1 MIGRSRGPTSR
12 SSFITSTDSGAAV
25 QEDYHKPLTG
35 ESVGS
40 ALLIGSPWEFDV
52 PKCAEVSLAA
62 RSANRRL
69 WIHTISGSTMGRHT
83 FVALNNHCHAPTCL
97 SMSIYACAKGTP
109 LEKCDTTNGKL
120 ICETKPVYGSS
131 GDKSSMERFDEEGY
145 IAIPDCFW
153 GDAEYGLERPV
164 DVDGV
169 PIHIVKT
176 ANASTPHY
184 GEMAGGHRGV
194 VVVGLRETKDRT

>member
-1 MIGRSRGPTSR
+1 
-12 SSFITSTDSGAAV
+12 
-25 QEDYHKPLTG
+25 
-35 ESVGS
+35 
-40 ALLIGSPWEFDV
+40 
-52 PKCAEVSLAA
+52 
-62 RSANRRL
+62 
-69 WIHTISGSTMGRHT
+69 
-83 FVALNNHCHAPTCL
+83 
-97 SMSIYACAKGTP
+97 MSIYACAKGTP

-120 ICETKPVYGSS
+120 ICETKPVYGGS
-131 GDKSSMERFDEEGY
+131 GDPKLHGTRFDEEGY

-184 GEMAGGHRGV
+184 GEMAGGQPWV
-194 VVVGLRETKDRT
+194 LSSSV